1 MSELFGGYDYDTS
14 KLFNTSKL
22 FDFNKNKKNS
32 AFDFTAPIG
41 TRFAGSPDFFDYAG
55 KTNFVFDQKDNNN
68 FLLASL
74 QQDQN
79 PGFFDKDN
87 YKSYLESVKE
97 DKSDLDKQLDFDR
110 EMYNKDQSSPIAFPY
125 GSVGTSQLAENL
137 VGTGQDANKIRTVIP
152 GKEGSGKSFMRRMAG
167 GIGGLAKGM
176 MPGVPHGG
184 AYGFA
189 SGFLS

>member
-14 KLFNTSKL
+14 KLFN
-22 FDFNKNKKNS
+22 FNKNKKSS
-32 AFDFTAPIG
+32 AFDFTTPIG
-41 TRFAGSPDFFDYAG
+41 TRFAGSDDFFDYAG
-55 KTNFVFDQKDNNN
+55 KTNFVFDPKDNNN

-74 QQDQN
+74 QQDKN

-87 YKSYLESVKE
+87 YKSYLEAVKE
-97 DKSDLDKQLDFDR
+97 DKSDLDKQLDFAR

-152 GKEGSGKSFMRRMAG
+152 GKDGGKSFMQRMAG
-167 GIGGLAKGM
+167 GLGGLAQGM
-176 MPGVPHGG
+176 MTGVPHGG